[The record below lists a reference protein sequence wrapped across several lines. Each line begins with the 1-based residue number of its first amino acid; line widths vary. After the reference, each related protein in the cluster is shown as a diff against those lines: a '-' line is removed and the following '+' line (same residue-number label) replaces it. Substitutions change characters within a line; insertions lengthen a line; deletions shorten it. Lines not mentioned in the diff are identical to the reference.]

1 MRILNT
7 LKLLSNFLQNEV
19 VRDFSNV
26 QIRQSTKKE
35 EEEKRK
41 WKRRRREEKEEVERG
56 EEEEEE
62 GGRKFLILKSVV
74 VSRSYLFQIRNAFN
88 NQSSNLFHV

>member
-1 MRILNT
+1 M
-7 LKLLSNFLQNEV
+7 V

-35 EEEKRK
+35 EEE
-41 WKRRRREEKEEVERG
+41 EEKEELEK

-62 GGRKFLILKSVV
+62 EK
-74 VSRSYLFQIRNAFN
+74 VSHLETCSC
-88 NQSSNLFHV
+88 V

>member
-1 MRILNT
+1 M
-7 LKLLSNFLQNEV
+7 V

-35 EEEKRK
+35 EEE
-41 WKRRRREEKEEVERG
+41 EEKEEVEK

-62 GGRKFLILKSVV
+62 EK
-74 VSRSYLFQIRNAFN
+74 VSHLETCSC
-88 NQSSNLFHV
+88 V

>member
-1 MRILNT
+1 M
-7 LKLLSNFLQNEV
+7 V

-35 EEEKRK
+35 EEE
-41 WKRRRREEKEEVERG
+41 EEKEEVEK

-62 GGRKFLILKSVV
+62 K
-74 VSRSYLFQIRNAFN
+74 VSHLETCSC
-88 NQSSNLFHV
+88 V